1 MLVQEVTLVQEGLAR
16 LPFLW
21 TSVNEVLISPPGAK
35 GVVTQGAKEGT
46 KFQGAKIMGT
56 SRTAAEQ
63 VDLLEL
69 DPVEREVLSRL
80 HRGLTNRAICEELGI
95 DADGLKV
102 SIRAV
107 LERLG
112 AQSREQLVTLSQ
124 ALVEG
129 RSRVA

>member
-1 MLVQEVTLVQEGLAR
+1 MNA
-16 LPFLW
+16 
-21 TSVNEVLISPPGAK
+21 
-35 GVVTQGAKEGT
+35 
-46 KFQGAKIMGT
+46 

-69 DPVEREVLSRL
+69 APVEREVLSRL
-80 HRGLTNRAICEELGI
+80 HRGLTNRAICDELGI
-95 DADGLKV
+95 DADGLKAI
-102 SIRAV
+102 IRAV
-107 LERLG
+107 LERPG

>member
-1 MLVQEVTLVQEGLAR
+1 
-16 LPFLW
+16 
-21 TSVNEVLISPPGAK
+21 
-35 GVVTQGAKEGT
+35 
-46 KFQGAKIMGT
+46 MGT

-69 DPVEREVLSRL
+69 APVEREVLSRL

-95 DADGLKV
+95 NEDWLKV
-102 SIRAV
+102 TIRAV

-124 ALVEG
+124 ALIED
-129 RSRVA
+129 RSGIA